1 MGFVFVPLS
10 VCGVCLPSH
19 EPGLSHGAIHS
30 DRVHLQ
36 HVPPGPGLPEAS
48 EHQSIRLMSQRMDQK
63 QENRVG
69 RITVTIQ
76 RKGIFFYCS
85 ILSIGSQST
94 SRFTET
100 IWIIS
105 NFCLRAYIWLIQAR
119 RRVHSSPSKQS
130 GSFSF

>member
-48 EHQSIRLMSQRMDQK
+48 EHQSIRASVSCLIGWTRDKKIGWGESQLPFKGKEFFSIAQSC
-63 QENRVG
+63 QLGVSPPVG
-69 RITVTIQ
+69 
-76 RKGIFFYCS
+76 S
-85 ILSIGSQST
+85 
-94 SRFTET
+94 
-100 IWIIS
+100 
-105 NFCLRAYIWLIQAR
+105 LRRY
-119 RRVHSSPSKQS
+119 
-130 GSFSF
+130 G